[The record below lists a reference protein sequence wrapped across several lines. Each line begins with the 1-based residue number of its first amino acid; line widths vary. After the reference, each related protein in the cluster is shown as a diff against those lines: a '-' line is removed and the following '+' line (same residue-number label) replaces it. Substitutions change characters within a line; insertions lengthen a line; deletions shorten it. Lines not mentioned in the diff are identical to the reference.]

1 MHVEDHLYLFSIPIS
16 MELGRM
22 KYQGTFIVT
31 KELGNK
37 SLLMYGMTKNLHH
50 ENLAELVIAKA

>member
-1 MHVEDHLYLFSIPIS
+1 
-16 MELGRM
+16 M
-22 KYQGTFIVT
+22 KHQGTFIVT